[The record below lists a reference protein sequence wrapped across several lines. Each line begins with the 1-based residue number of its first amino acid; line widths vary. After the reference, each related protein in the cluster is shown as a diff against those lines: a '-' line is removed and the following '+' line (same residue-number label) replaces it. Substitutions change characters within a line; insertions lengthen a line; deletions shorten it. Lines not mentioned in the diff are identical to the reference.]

1 MCKVINYNLCIGE
14 LLESAPMS
22 DAQNLCEKSI
32 TVIKA

>member
-1 MCKVINYNLCIGE
+1 MCKVINYNLCIGG
-14 LLESAPMS
+14 LLESAPVS